1 MNGLAFAYLDI
12 VISSYQLQ
20 GIIGFPHDMKM
31 GNIPAILLLDVGVA
45 SQLG

>member
-20 GIIGFPHDMKM
+20 EIIGFPCGMKM
-31 GNIPAILLLDVGVA
+31 GSIHVILLLDIGVA